1 MIQRWKALEFLGKLE
16 ENNKETYGF
25 KSQIFLKSVDELNQF
40 EEDLMFMVKKVEVKS
55 GKSGKGRL

>member
-1 MIQRWKALEFLGKLE
+1 MTQWWKALEFLRKLE

-25 KSQIFLKSVDELNQF
+25 KSQIFLKSVGELSKF
-40 EEDLMFMVKKVEVKS
+40 KEDLMFMVKNVEVKS

>member
-25 KSQIFLKSVDELNQF
+25 KSQIFLKSVDELNKF
-40 EEDLMFMVKKVEVKS
+40 EEDLMFMVKNVEVKS

>member
-1 MIQRWKALEFLGKLE
+1 MIQRWKALEFLGKLD

-25 KSQIFLKSVDELNQF
+25 KSQIFLKSVDELNKF
-40 EEDLMFMVKKVEVKS
+40 EEDLMFMVKNVEVKS